1 MDGNGRWAQQK
12 LLPRIEGH
20 KASRKA
26 IRSAIEGSIE
36 QQIPFLSL
44 FAFSIENWKRPKKE
58 IQALFA
64 IFDGIIKEE
73 IDELYS
79 QGVRIHFAGHLERF
93 PAFLQKTLQEAKDY
107 TSRNNKLHLN
117 ICLDYSGKD
126 EIVRAV
132 QKIAR
137 LHIPVDQI
145 DEEIIQKH
153 LDTHWM
159 PPVDLLI
166 RTSGEKR
173 VSNFMIWQ
181 IAYAEMVF
189 IDQLWPDFNQ
199 KIFKHCIELYYQRKR
214 RFGAL

>member
-20 KASRKA
+20 KASKKA

-36 QQIPFLSL
+36 HNIPFLSL
-44 FAFSIENWKRPKKE
+44 FAFSIENWKRPKQE

-73 IDELYS
+73 IEELHA
-79 QGVRIHFAGHLERF
+79 QGVKISYAGHLERF
-93 PAFLQKTLQEAKDY
+93 PDYLQKTLQAAKDH
-107 TSRNNKLHLN
+107 TCTNDKLFLN

-132 QKIAR
+132 QKIVQH
-137 LHIPVDQI
+137 HIPADKI
-145 DEEIIQKH
+145 DENVIEKH

-159 PPVDLLI
+159 PPVDLLV
-166 RTSGEKR
+166 RTSGEER

-189 IDQLWPDFNQ
+189 IDKLWPDFNRED
-199 KIFKHCIELYYQRKR
+199 FKHCVDLYYQRKR
-214 RFGAL
+214 RFGAV